1 MFTITSTSE
10 RVNSVGGLAL
20 AGEVSKR
27 FGLGSGLA
35 FREEGRRADRVADGD
50 VAAMMMGLQVQG
62 RNDFEDIELF
72 RDDPMFSTA
81 LDLPTVL
88 SAASLRQRLGEF
100 AEDPAALPAI
110 KEANVRF
117 LSQVA
122 FGTVST
128 PFRSLVPVDADVSP
142 FDNSKSSKEGVGRT
156 YKGMDGYAPL
166 FAYVGTEGWLLDL
179 ELRPGVQHSQKG
191 APEFFRGCVDKLRR
205 LGILDRC
212 LFRLDSG
219 HDAKDTVDVLRGR
232 CDFIIKRNLRKEF
245 PEWWLQHAKR
255 LGTAVNPREGKTVYT
270 GTVEH
275 LCPGGG
281 ETGTPVTVVF
291 RVTVRSA
298 DAQGQA
304 FLVEQIEVDTW
315 WTSLGEA
322 PETVIELY
330 EAHGTSEQFHSELK
344 TDMDLER
351 LPSGTFATNEL
362 VLHLG
367 MLAYNTLRFIDQA
380 FLENRQLMPIRK
392 DVMRRRVGSVIRDII
407 FTGCKLV
414 RHANRWFIK
423 MWERNPWLPAF
434 QAVYRDIAVT

>member
-10 RVNSVGGLAL
+10 RVNSVGGLVL
-20 AGEVSKR
+20 AGECFSR

-35 FREEGRRADRVADGD
+35 FRETGRRADRVPDG
-50 VAAMMMGLQVQG
+50 AIATTMMGLQVQG
-62 RNDFEDIELF
+62 RNDFEDVELF

-81 LDLPTVL
+81 LDLPTVV
-88 SAASLRQRLGEF
+88 SASSLRQRLGEM
-100 AEDPAALPAI
+100 AEAPETLPAI
-110 KEANVRF
+110 KQANQRF
-117 LSQVA
+117 LSQVT
-122 FGTVST
+122 FGTVDT
-128 PFRSLVPVDADVSP
+128 PFSSFIPVDADVSP

-166 FAYVGTEGWLLDL
+166 FAYVGSEGWLLDL

-191 APEFFRGCVDKLRR
+191 APEFFAGCVHKLRR
-205 LGILDRC
+205 LGILERC

-219 HDAKDTVDVLRGR
+219 HDAEDTVDVLRGH
-232 CDFIIKRNLRKEF
+232 CDFVIKRNLRRE
-245 PEWWLQHAKR
+245 PVEWWLQHAKR
-255 LGTAVNPREGKTVYT
+255 LGTATMPREGKTVYV

-275 LCPGGG
+275 LCPGGDSD
-281 ETGTPVTVVF
+281 GTAVTVVF
-291 RVTVRSA
+291 RVTVRTS
-298 DAQGQA
+298 DEQGQP
-304 FLVEQIEVDTW
+304 FLMEQIEADTW

-380 FLENRQLMPIRK
+380 FLANRELMPIK
-392 DVMRRRVGSVIRDII
+392 KEVMRRRVGSVIRDII

-414 RHANRWFIK
+414 HHAKRWFVK
-423 MWERNPWLPAF
+423 MWERNPWWPAF
-434 QAVYRDIAVT
+434 QRVYGQIAVT

>member
-1 MFTITSTSE
+1 MFTITSTRE
-10 RVNSVGGLAL
+10 KINSAGGLVL
-20 AGEVSKR
+20 AGEVFKGFDLRS
-27 FGLGSGLA
+27 SLA
-35 FREEGRRADRVADGD
+35 FQEVGRRADRVSDSD
-50 VAAMMMGLQVQG
+50 VATMMMGLQVQG

-72 RDDPMFSTA
+72 RDNPMFSMA
-81 LDLPTVL
+81 LDLPIVL
-88 SAASLRQRLGEF
+88 SASSLRQRLGEF
-100 AEDPAALPAI
+100 AEDPTALPAI
-110 KEANVRF
+110 KAANMRF

-122 FGTVST
+122 FGTVDT
-128 PFRSLVPVDADVSP
+128 PFSSLIPVDADVSP

-179 ELRPGVQHSQKG
+179 ELRPGIQHSQKG
-191 APEFFRGCVDKLRR
+191 APKFFQGCVDKLRS
-205 LGILDRC
+205 LGILNRC

-219 HDAKDTVDVLRGR
+219 HDAKDTVDVLRGQ
-232 CDFIIKRNLRKEF
+232 CDFIIKRNPRKEF

-255 LGTAVNPREGKTVYT
+255 LGTAVSPREGKTVYT

-275 LCPGGG
+275 LFPGGG
-281 ETGTPVTVVF
+281 DTGTPVTVVF
-291 RVTVRSA
+291 RVTVRST
-298 DAQGQA
+298 DSEGQPY
-304 FLVEQIEVDTW
+304 LMEQIKVDTW

-330 EAHGTSEQFHSELK
+330 QAHGTSEQFHSELK

-367 MLAYNTLRFIDQA
+367 MLAYNTLRSIDQA
-380 FLENRQLMPIRK
+380 FLENRQLMPIKK

-407 FTGCKLV
+407 STGCKLV

-423 MWERNPWLPAF
+423 
-434 QAVYRDIAVT
+434 

>member
-1 MFTITSTSE
+1 MFTITSTSQ

-20 AGEVSKR
+20 VGEVAKR
-27 FGLGSGLA
+27 FSLGSSLA
-35 FREEGRRADRVADGD
+35 FREDGRRSDRVADSD
-50 VAAMMMGLQVQG
+50 VATMMMGLQTQG
-62 RNDFEDIELF
+62 RDDFEDIELF

-81 LDLPTVL
+81 LNLPTVL
-88 SAASLRQRLGEF
+88 SAPSLRQRLGEF

-117 LSQVA
+117 LSQVD

-128 PFRSLVPVDADVSP
+128 PFSSLIPVDADVSP

-191 APEFFRGCVDKLRR
+191 APEFFQSCVDKLRSI
-205 LGILDRC
+205 GILDRC
-212 LFRLDSG
+212 LVRLDSG
-219 HDAKDTVDVLRGR
+219 HDAKDTVDVLRGQ
-232 CDFIIKRNLRKEF
+232 CDFILKRNLRKEF

-255 LGTAVNPREGKTVYT
+255 LGTASCPREGKAVYT

-275 LCPGGG
+275 LRPGGDG
-281 ETGTPVTVVF
+281 TGTPVTVVF
-291 RVTVRSA
+291 RVTVRTT

-304 FLVEQIEVDTW
+304 LLMEQIEVDTW

-380 FLENRQLMPIRK
+380 FLKNRPLMPIK
-392 DVMRRRVGSVIRDII
+392 KEVMRRRVASVIRDVI

-414 RHANRWFIK
+414 RHANRWFIR

-434 QAVYRDIAVT
+434 QAVYRDIALT

>member
-1 MFTITSTSE
+1 
-10 RVNSVGGLAL
+10 LAL
-20 AGEVSKR
+20 AGEVFKR
-27 FGLGSGLA
+27 FELGAGLA
-35 FREEGRRADRVADGD
+35 FREEGRRSDRVSDSD

-81 LDLPTVL
+81 LELPTVL
-88 SAASLRQRLGEF
+88 SSVSLRQRLDKL

-110 KEANVRF
+110 REANLRF

-122 FGTVST
+122 FGAVNT
-128 PFRSLVPVDADVSP
+128 PFRSLIPVDADVSP

-156 YKGMDGYAPL
+156 YKGTDGYAPL

-191 APEFFRGCVDKLRR
+191 APVFFASCMDKLRR
-205 LGILDRC
+205 LGVLERC

-219 HDAKDTVDVLRGR
+219 HDAKETVDVLRGQ
-232 CDFIIKRNLRKEF
+232 CEFIIKRNLRREL

-255 LGTAVNPREGKTVYT
+255 LGTAVSPREGKTVYT

-275 LCPGGG
+275 LCPGGAEG
-281 ETGTPVTVVF
+281 DTPVTAVF
-291 RVTVRSA
+291 KVTVRNTDS
-298 DAQGQA
+298 QGEP
-304 FLVEQIEVDTW
+304 FLMEQLEVDTW
-315 WTSLGEA
+315 WTSLGED

-351 LPSGTFATNEL
+351 LPSGTFATNHL

-367 MLAYNTLRFIDQA
+367 MLAYNTLRLIDQA
-380 FLENRQLMPIRK
+380 FLENRQLMPIK
-392 DVMRRRVGSVIRDII
+392 KEVMRRRVGSVIRDII

-414 RHANRWFIK
+414 RHANRWFIRL
-423 MWERNPWLPAF
+423 WDRNPWLPAF
-434 QAVYRDIAVT
+434 QAVYRAIAVT